1 VELEVSDGVKIES
14 QGGPSKK
21 KHTKDEVLINIYVQE
36 LYKISYKHSKS
47 TLMVQ

>member
-1 VELEVSDGVKIES
+1 VTESRLKVKVDH
-14 QGGPSKK
+14 KK

-47 TLMVQ
+47 ILMVQ